1 MLQEQRDILVEDISL
16 LRKEEIYWTGRPV
29 NCMGVYRVNC
39 LGGCMKVKARS
50 SRMLLL
56 FLGAV
61 SYPGW
66 VVSDDVVKQPAKT
79 VIAPVTHM
87 SEELR
92 ASVSKIVILASP
104 GAGSESVTGSY
115 NKETP
120 GLLGGMA
127 DGSQIGTIPVEVGQV
142 PVGIPIPILREIGMI
157 FGAISGGAKA
167 EIQDF
172 RDKLTDDL
180 RDAVD
185 QPLTNDSLAN
195 DVFWGLKNVSTLE
208 PKIYALTTP
217 VPEDTEAILYVSLT
231 GLVIN
236 VQEDEAIIE
245 IAATARLERRSDNST
260 LYRKEVTYQ
269 DQDTLGN
276 WTANDTQLWREYRNF
291 ARHYL
296 GREISA
302 ELFERVALNH
312 ELVPKKTDTIK
323 PVKKNNWQ
331 ATTKVRSPTLAW
343 DFKIL
348 DVENGGEW
356 QKHVDPATMTWD
368 LEIYDRQRPVYSAQ
382 NISGSLHAIGTQ
394 LNACETYYWT
404 VRPRFLV
411 DGVKRNGDWMR
422 RVAVGVSGNGN
433 IGRKVS
439 EAHAYI
445 QDFAAFKVDCRAR

>member
-1 MLQEQRDILVEDISL
+1 MKEKTNSYRALLVI
-16 LRKEEIYWTGRPV
+16 
-29 NCMGVYRVNC
+29 
-39 LGGCMKVKARS
+39 
-50 SRMLLL
+50 
-56 FLGAV
+56 LGAV
-61 SYPGW
+61 LSPGSALSNDE
-66 VVSDDVVKQPAKT
+66 VVQPA
-79 VIAPVTHM
+79 APSKEPATHM

-104 GAGSESVTGSY
+104 GASSENVTGSY

-127 DGSQIGTIPVEVGQV
+127 DGSQIGTIPVEVGHV

-167 EIQDF
+167 EIQEF
-172 RDKLTDDL
+172 RDKMTDDL
-180 RDAVD
+180 REAVD

-260 LYRKEVTYQ
+260 IYRKEVTYQ
-269 DQDTLGN
+269 DQDTLSN
-276 WTANDTQLWREYRNF
+276 WTDNDTQLWREYRNF

-302 ELFERVALNH
+302 ELFERVALND
-312 ELVPKKTDTIK
+312 ELVPKKTDSLK
-323 PVKKNNWQ
+323 PVKKDKWR
-331 ATTKVRSPTLAW
+331 AKTKVRNPTLAW
-343 DFKIL
+343 DFRIV
-348 DVENGGEW
+348 DAENNEEW
-356 QKHVDPATMTWD
+356 EKQIDPATITWD
-368 LEIYDRQRPVYSAQ
+368 LEIYDRRRPVYSARQ
-382 NISGSLHAIGTQ
+382 ISGMSHAVGTP
-394 LNACETYYWT
+394 LEACESYYWT
-404 VRPRFLV
+404 VRPTFLV
-411 DGVKRNGDWMR
+411 DGVRRNGEWMR
-422 RVAVGVSGNGN
+422 LASVGASGNGN
-433 IGRKVS
+433 IGRKIS
-439 EAHAYI
+439 EAHAYV
-445 QDFAAFKVDCRAR
+445 QDFATFEVDCRAR

>member
-1 MLQEQRDILVEDISL
+1 MNDKVNGCGTLLV
-16 LRKEEIYWTGRPV
+16 V
-29 NCMGVYRVNC
+29 
-39 LGGCMKVKARS
+39 
-50 SRMLLL
+50 
-56 FLGAV
+56 LGAV
-61 SYPGW
+61 LFPGW
-66 VVSDDVVKQPAKT
+66 VLSNDEVVQSATPAKEP
-79 VIAPVTHM
+79 ATHM

-104 GAGSESVTGSY
+104 GASSENVTGSY

-127 DGSQIGTIPVEVGQV
+127 DGSKIGTIPVEVGPV

-157 FGAISGGAKA
+157 FGAISGGTKA

-172 RDKLTDDL
+172 RDRMTEDL

-217 VPEDTEAILYVSLT
+217 VPEDTEAILYVSLS

-260 LYRKEVTYQ
+260 IYRKEVTYQ
-269 DQDTLGN
+269 DQDSLSN
-276 WTANDTQLWREYRNF
+276 WTDNDTQLWREYRNF

-302 ELFERVALNH
+302 ELFERVALND
-312 ELVPKKTDTIK
+312 ELAPKKTDSLK
-323 PVKKNNWQ
+323 PVKKDKWR
-331 ATTKVRSPTLAW
+331 AKTKVRNPTLAW
-343 DFKIL
+343 DFKII
-348 DVENGGEW
+348 DAADTEEW
-356 QKHVDPATMTWD
+356 EKQIDPATITWD
-368 LEIYDRQRPVYSAQ
+368 LEIYDRQRPVYSATR
-382 NISGSLHAIGTQ
+382 ISGMSHAITTQ
-394 LNACETYYWT
+394 LEACKSYYWT
-404 VRPRFLV
+404 VRPSFLV
-411 DGVKRNGDWMR
+411 DGVRRNGEWMR
-422 RVAVGVSGNGN
+422 LASVGVTGNGN
-433 IGRKVS
+433 IGRKIS

-445 QDFAAFKVDCRAR
+445 QDFATFEVDCRAR

>member
-1 MLQEQRDILVEDISL
+1 MNAKVNSCRTLLVILGTVLS
-16 LRKEEIYWTGRPV
+16 
-29 NCMGVYRVNC
+29 
-39 LGGCMKVKARS
+39 
-50 SRMLLL
+50 
-56 FLGAV
+56 
-61 SYPGW
+61 PGW
-66 VVSDDVVKQPAKT
+66 VLSNDEVVQPATPAKEP
-79 VIAPVTHM
+79 ATHM

-104 GAGSESVTGSY
+104 GASSKNVTGSY

-127 DGSQIGTIPVEVGQV
+127 DGSQIGTIPVEVGPV

-157 FGAISGGAKA
+157 FGAISGGTKA

-172 RDKLTDDL
+172 RDKMTEDL
-180 RDAVD
+180 RDAVN

-260 LYRKEVTYQ
+260 IYRKEVTYQ
-269 DQDTLGN
+269 DQDTLSN
-276 WTANDTQLWREYRNF
+276 WTDNDTQLWREYRNF

-302 ELFERVALNH
+302 ELFERVALND
-312 ELVPKKTDTIK
+312 ELAPKKTDSLK
-323 PVKKNNWQ
+323 PVKKDKWR
-331 ATTKVRSPTLAW
+331 AKTKVRNPTLAW
-343 DFKIL
+343 DFKII
-348 DVENGGEW
+348 DAADTEEW
-356 QKHVDPATMTWD
+356 EKQIDPATITWD
-368 LEIYDRQRPVYSAQ
+368 LEIYDRQRPVYSATR
-382 NISGSLHAIGTQ
+382 ISGMSHAITTQ
-394 LNACETYYWT
+394 LEACKSYYWT
-404 VRPRFLV
+404 VRPSFLV
-411 DGVKRNGDWMR
+411 DGVKRNGEWMR
-422 RVAVGVSGNGN
+422 LASVGASGNGN
-433 IGRKVS
+433 IGRKIS

-445 QDFAAFKVDCRAR
+445 QDFATFEVDCRAR

>member
-1 MLQEQRDILVEDISL
+1 MNDKVNGCGTLLV
-16 LRKEEIYWTGRPV
+16 V
-29 NCMGVYRVNC
+29 
-39 LGGCMKVKARS
+39 
-50 SRMLLL
+50 
-56 FLGAV
+56 LGAV
-61 SYPGW
+61 LFPGW
-66 VVSDDVVKQPAKT
+66 VLANDEVVQSATPAKEP
-79 VIAPVTHM
+79 ATHM

-104 GAGSESVTGSY
+104 GASSENVTGSY

-127 DGSQIGTIPVEVGQV
+127 DGSKIGTIPVEVGPV

-157 FGAISGGAKA
+157 FGAISGGTKA

-172 RDKLTDDL
+172 RDRMTEDL
-180 RDAVD
+180 REAVD

-260 LYRKEVTYQ
+260 IYRKEVTYQ
-269 DQDTLGN
+269 DQDTLSN
-276 WTANDTQLWREYRNF
+276 WTDNDTQLWREYRNF

-302 ELFERVALNH
+302 ELFERVALND
-312 ELVPKKTDTIK
+312 ELAPKKTDSLK
-323 PVKKNNWQ
+323 PVKKDKWR
-331 ATTKVRSPTLAW
+331 AKTKVRNPTLAW
-343 DFKIL
+343 DFKII
-348 DVENGGEW
+348 DAADTEEW
-356 QKHVDPATMTWD
+356 EKQIDPATITWD
-368 LEIYDRQRPVYSAQ
+368 LEIYDRQRPVYSATR
-382 NISGSLHAIGTQ
+382 ISGMSHAITTQ
-394 LNACETYYWT
+394 LEACKSYYWT
-404 VRPRFLV
+404 VRPSFLV
-411 DGVKRNGDWMR
+411 DGVRRNGEWMR
-422 RVAVGVSGNGN
+422 LASVGVTGNGN
-433 IGRKVS
+433 IGRKTS

-445 QDFAAFKVDCRAR
+445 QDFATFEVDCRAR

>member
-1 MLQEQRDILVEDISL
+1 MKEKVNSCRTLLVILGTVLS
-16 LRKEEIYWTGRPV
+16 
-29 NCMGVYRVNC
+29 
-39 LGGCMKVKARS
+39 
-50 SRMLLL
+50 
-56 FLGAV
+56 
-61 SYPGW
+61 PGW
-66 VVSDDVVKQPAKT
+66 VLSNDEVVQPAT
-79 VIAPVTHM
+79 TAREPATHM

-92 ASVSKIVILASP
+92 SSASKIVILASA
-104 GAGSESVTGSY
+104 GASSENVTGSY

-127 DGSQIGTIPVEVGQV
+127 DGSQIGTIPVEVGPV

-157 FGAISGGAKA
+157 FGAISGGTKA

-172 RDKLTDDL
+172 RDKMTEDL
-180 RDAVD
+180 MDAVD

-236 VQEDEAIIE
+236 VQDDEAIIE
-245 IAATARLERRSDNST
+245 IAATARLERRSDSST
-260 LYRKEVTYQ
+260 IYRKEVTYQ
-269 DQDTLGN
+269 DRDTLSN
-276 WTANDTQLWREYRNF
+276 WTDNDTQLWREYRNF

-302 ELFERVALNH
+302 ELFERVALND

-323 PVKKNNWQ
+323 PVKKDDWR
-331 ATTKVRSPTLAW
+331 AKTKVRKPTLAW

-348 DVENGGEW
+348 DVENNGEW
-356 QKHVDPATMTWD
+356 QKHVDPATVTWD
-368 LEIYDRQRPVYSAQ
+368 LEIYDRQRPVYSAK
-382 NISGSLHAIGTQ
+382 NISGLRHAIGTE
-394 LNACETYYWT
+394 LDACETYYWT
-404 VRPRFLV
+404 VRPSFLV

-422 RVAVGVSGNGN
+422 RVAVSVSGNGN
-433 IGRKVS
+433 IGRKIS
-439 EAHAYI
+439 DAHAYI
-445 QDFAAFKVDCRAR
+445 QDFAAFEVDCRAR

>member
-1 MLQEQRDILVEDISL
+1 MNAKVNSCRTLLVILGTVLS
-16 LRKEEIYWTGRPV
+16 
-29 NCMGVYRVNC
+29 
-39 LGGCMKVKARS
+39 
-50 SRMLLL
+50 
-56 FLGAV
+56 
-61 SYPGW
+61 PGW
-66 VVSDDVVKQPAKT
+66 VLSNDEVVQPATPAKEP
-79 VIAPVTHM
+79 ATHM

-104 GAGSESVTGSY
+104 GASSKNVTGSY

-127 DGSQIGTIPVEVGQV
+127 DGSQIGTIPVEVGPV

-157 FGAISGGAKA
+157 FGAISGGTKA

-172 RDKLTDDL
+172 RDKMTEDL
-180 RDAVD
+180 RDAVN

-236 VQEDEAIIE
+236 VQENEAIIE

-260 LYRKEVTYQ
+260 IYRKEVTYQ
-269 DQDTLGN
+269 DQDTLSN
-276 WTANDTQLWREYRNF
+276 WTDNDTQLWREYRNF

-302 ELFERVALNH
+302 ELFERVALND
-312 ELVPKKTDTIK
+312 ELAPKKTDSLK
-323 PVKKNNWQ
+323 PVKKDKWR
-331 ATTKVRSPTLAW
+331 AKTKVRNPTLAW
-343 DFKIL
+343 DFKII
-348 DVENGGEW
+348 DAADTEEW
-356 QKHVDPATMTWD
+356 EKQIDPATITWD
-368 LEIYDRQRPVYSAQ
+368 LEIYDRQRPVYSATR
-382 NISGSLHAIGTQ
+382 ISGMSHAMTTQ
-394 LNACETYYWT
+394 LEACKSYYWT
-404 VRPRFLV
+404 VRPSFLV
-411 DGVKRNGDWMR
+411 DGVKRNGEWMR
-422 RVAVGVSGNGN
+422 LASVGASGNGN
-433 IGRKVS
+433 IGRKIS

-445 QDFAAFKVDCRAR
+445 QDFATFEVDCRAR

>member
-1 MLQEQRDILVEDISL
+1 MNAKVNSCGTLLVLLGSL
-16 LRKEEIYWTGRPV
+16 L
-29 NCMGVYRVNC
+29 
-39 LGGCMKVKARS
+39 
-50 SRMLLL
+50 
-56 FLGAV
+56 F
-61 SYPGW
+61 PGW
-66 VVSDDVVKQPAKT
+66 VLSNDEVVQPATAAKEQ
-79 VIAPVTHM
+79 ATHM

-104 GAGSESVTGSY
+104 GASSENVTGSY

-127 DGSQIGTIPVEVGQV
+127 DGSKIGTIPVEVGHV

-157 FGAISGGAKA
+157 FGAISGGTKA

-172 RDKLTDDL
+172 RDKMTEDL
-180 RDAVD
+180 RDAVN

-260 LYRKEVTYQ
+260 IYRKEVTYQ
-269 DQDTLGN
+269 DQDTLSR
-276 WTANDTQLWREYRNF
+276 WTDNDTQLWREYRNF

-302 ELFERVALNH
+302 ELFERVALND
-312 ELVPKKTDTIK
+312 ELAPKKTDSLK
-323 PVKKNNWQ
+323 PVKKNKWR
-331 ATTKVRSPTLAW
+331 ARTKVRNPTLAW
-343 DFKIL
+343 DFRIIEA
-348 DVENGGEW
+348 DNNEEW
-356 QKHVDPATMTWD
+356 EKNFDPAAITWD
-368 LEIYDRQRPVYSAQ
+368 LEIYDRRRPVYSATQ
-382 NISGSLHAIGTQ
+382 ISGTSHAVGTQ
-394 LNACETYYWT
+394 LEACESYYWS
-404 VRPRFLV
+404 VRPSFLV
-411 DGVKRNGDWMR
+411 DGVKKNGEWMR
-422 RVAVGVSGNGN
+422 LVSVGTSGNGN
-433 IGRKVS
+433 IGRKIS

-445 QDFAAFKVDCRAR
+445 QDFAMFEVDCRAR

>member
-1 MLQEQRDILVEDISL
+1 MNAKVNSCRTLLVI
-16 LRKEEIYWTGRPV
+16 
-29 NCMGVYRVNC
+29 
-39 LGGCMKVKARS
+39 
-50 SRMLLL
+50 
-56 FLGAV
+56 LGAV
-61 SYPGW
+61 LFPGW
-66 VVSDDVVKQPAKT
+66 VLSNDEVVQPATPAKEP
-79 VIAPVTHM
+79 ATHM

-104 GAGSESVTGSY
+104 GASSENVTGSY

-127 DGSQIGTIPVEVGQV
+127 DGSQIGTIPVEVGPV

-157 FGAISGGAKA
+157 FGAISGGTKA

-172 RDKLTDDL
+172 RDRMTEDL
-180 RDAVD
+180 REAVD

-260 LYRKEVTYQ
+260 IYRKEVTYQ
-269 DQDTLGN
+269 DQDTLSN
-276 WTANDTQLWREYRNF
+276 WTDNDTQLWREYRNF

-302 ELFERVALNH
+302 ELFERVALND
-312 ELVPKKTDTIK
+312 ELAPKKTDSLK
-323 PVKKNNWQ
+323 PVKKDKWR
-331 ATTKVRSPTLAW
+331 AKTKVRNPMLAW
-343 DFKIL
+343 DFKII
-348 DVENGGEW
+348 DAADTEEW
-356 QKHVDPATMTWD
+356 EKQIDPATITWD
-368 LEIYDRQRPVYSAQ
+368 LEIYDRQRPVYSATR
-382 NISGSLHAIGTQ
+382 ISGMSHAITTQ
-394 LNACETYYWT
+394 LEACKSYYWT
-404 VRPRFLV
+404 VRPSFLV
-411 DGVKRNGDWMR
+411 DGVRRNGEWMR
-422 RVAVGVSGNGN
+422 LASVGVTGNGN
-433 IGRKVS
+433 IGRKIS

-445 QDFAAFKVDCRAR
+445 QDFATFEVDCRAR

>member
-1 MLQEQRDILVEDISL
+1 MNEKLNSCKTLLVI
-16 LRKEEIYWTGRPV
+16 
-29 NCMGVYRVNC
+29 
-39 LGGCMKVKARS
+39 
-50 SRMLLL
+50 
-56 FLGAV
+56 LGAALF
-61 SYPGW
+61 PGW
-66 VVSDDVVKQPAKT
+66 ALSNDDVVQPATPAKEP
-79 VIAPVTHM
+79 ATHM

-104 GAGSESVTGSY
+104 GASSENVTGSY

-127 DGSQIGTIPVEVGQV
+127 DGSQIGTIPVEVGPV

-157 FGAISGGAKA
+157 FGAISGGTKA
-167 EIQDF
+167 EIQEF
-172 RDKLTDDL
+172 RDKMTEDL
-180 RDAVD
+180 RDAVN

-260 LYRKEVTYQ
+260 IYRKEVTYQ
-269 DQDTLGN
+269 DQDKLSN
-276 WTANDTQLWREYRNF
+276 WTDNDTQLWREYRNF

-302 ELFERVALNH
+302 ELFERVALNDK
-312 ELVPKKTDTIK
+312 LVPKKTDSLK
-323 PVKKNNWQ
+323 PVKKDKWR
-331 ATTKVRSPTLAW
+331 ARTKVRNPTLAW
-343 DFKIL
+343 DFKII
-348 DVENGGEW
+348 DAEDTEEW
-356 QKHVDPATMTWD
+356 EKQIDPTTITWD
-368 LEIYDRQRPVYSAQ
+368 LEIYDRQRPVYSAKQ
-382 NISGSLHAIGTQ
+382 ISGMSHAINTQ
-394 LNACETYYWT
+394 LEACQSYYWA
-404 VRPRFLV
+404 VRPSFLV
-411 DGVKRNGDWMR
+411 DGVRRNGEWMR
-422 RVAVGVSGNGN
+422 LASVGASGNGN
-433 IGRKVS
+433 IGRRIS

-445 QDFAAFKVDCRAR
+445 QDFATFEVDCRAR

>member
-1 MLQEQRDILVEDISL
+1 MNAKVNSCRTLLVILGTVLS
-16 LRKEEIYWTGRPV
+16 
-29 NCMGVYRVNC
+29 
-39 LGGCMKVKARS
+39 
-50 SRMLLL
+50 
-56 FLGAV
+56 
-61 SYPGW
+61 PGW
-66 VVSDDVVKQPAKT
+66 VLSNDEVVQPATPAKEP
-79 VIAPVTHM
+79 ATHM

-104 GAGSESVTGSY
+104 GASSKNVTGSY

-127 DGSQIGTIPVEVGQV
+127 DGSQIGTIPVEVGPV

-157 FGAISGGAKA
+157 FGAISGGTKA

-172 RDKLTDDL
+172 RDKMTEDL
-180 RDAVD
+180 RDAVN

-236 VQEDEAIIE
+236 VQENEAIIE

-260 LYRKEVTYQ
+260 IYRKEVTYQ
-269 DQDTLGN
+269 DQDTLSN
-276 WTANDTQLWREYRNF
+276 WTDNDTQLWREYRNF

-302 ELFERVALNH
+302 ELFERVALND
-312 ELVPKKTDTIK
+312 ELAPKKTDSLK
-323 PVKKNNWQ
+323 PVKKDKWR
-331 ATTKVRSPTLAW
+331 AKTKVRNPTLAW
-343 DFKIL
+343 DFKII
-348 DVENGGEW
+348 DAADTEEW
-356 QKHVDPATMTWD
+356 EKQIDPATITWD
-368 LEIYDRQRPVYSAQ
+368 LEIYDRQRPVYSATR
-382 NISGSLHAIGTQ
+382 ISGMSHAITTQ
-394 LNACETYYWT
+394 LEACKSYYWT
-404 VRPRFLV
+404 VRPSFLV
-411 DGVKRNGDWMR
+411 DGVKRNGEWMR
-422 RVAVGVSGNGN
+422 LASVGASGNGN
-433 IGRKVS
+433 IGRKIS

-445 QDFAAFKVDCRAR
+445 QDFATFEVDCRAR

>member
-1 MLQEQRDILVEDISL
+1 MNAKVNSCRTLLVILGTVLS
-16 LRKEEIYWTGRPV
+16 
-29 NCMGVYRVNC
+29 
-39 LGGCMKVKARS
+39 
-50 SRMLLL
+50 
-56 FLGAV
+56 
-61 SYPGW
+61 PGW
-66 VVSDDVVKQPAKT
+66 VLSNDEVVQPATPAKEP
-79 VIAPVTHM
+79 ATHM

-104 GAGSESVTGSY
+104 GASSKNVTGSY

-127 DGSQIGTIPVEVGQV
+127 DGSQIGTIPVEVGPV

-157 FGAISGGAKA
+157 FGAISGGTKA

-172 RDKLTDDL
+172 RDKMTEDL
-180 RDAVD
+180 RDAVN

-260 LYRKEVTYQ
+260 IYRKEVTYQ
-269 DQDTLGN
+269 DQDTLSN
-276 WTANDTQLWREYRNF
+276 WTDNDTQLWREYRNF

-302 ELFERVALNH
+302 ELFERVALND
-312 ELVPKKTDTIK
+312 ELAPKKTDSLK
-323 PVKKNNWQ
+323 PVKKDKWR
-331 ATTKVRSPTLAW
+331 AKTKVRNPTLAW
-343 DFKIL
+343 DFKII
-348 DVENGGEW
+348 DAADTEEW
-356 QKHVDPATMTWD
+356 EKQIDPATITWD
-368 LEIYDRQRPVYSAQ
+368 LEIYDRQRPVYSATR
-382 NISGSLHAIGTQ
+382 ISGMSHAMTTQ
-394 LNACETYYWT
+394 LEACKSYYWT
-404 VRPRFLV
+404 VRPSFLV
-411 DGVKRNGDWMR
+411 DGVKRNGEWMR
-422 RVAVGVSGNGN
+422 LASVGASGNGN
-433 IGRKVS
+433 IGRKIS

-445 QDFAAFKVDCRAR
+445 QDFATFEVDCRAR

>member
-1 MLQEQRDILVEDISL
+1 MNAKVNSCRTLLVI
-16 LRKEEIYWTGRPV
+16 
-29 NCMGVYRVNC
+29 
-39 LGGCMKVKARS
+39 
-50 SRMLLL
+50 
-56 FLGAV
+56 LGAV
-61 SYPGW
+61 LFPGW
-66 VVSDDVVKQPAKT
+66 VLSNDEVVQPATPAKEP
-79 VIAPVTHM
+79 ATHM

-104 GAGSESVTGSY
+104 GASSENVTGSY

-127 DGSQIGTIPVEVGQV
+127 DGSQIGTIPVEVGPV

-157 FGAISGGAKA
+157 FGAISGGTKA

-172 RDKLTDDL
+172 RDRMTEDL

-260 LYRKEVTYQ
+260 IYRKEVTYQ
-269 DQDTLGN
+269 DQDTLSN
-276 WTANDTQLWREYRNF
+276 WTDNDTQLWREYRNF

-302 ELFERVALNH
+302 ELFERVALND
-312 ELVPKKTDTIK
+312 ELAPKKTDSLK
-323 PVKKNNWQ
+323 PVKKDKWR
-331 ATTKVRSPTLAW
+331 AKTKVRNPTLAW
-343 DFKIL
+343 DFKII
-348 DVENGGEW
+348 DAADTEEW
-356 QKHVDPATMTWD
+356 EKQIDPATITWD
-368 LEIYDRQRPVYSAQ
+368 LEIYDRQRPVYSATR
-382 NISGSLHAIGTQ
+382 ISGMSHAITTQ
-394 LNACETYYWT
+394 LEACNSYYWT
-404 VRPRFLV
+404 VRPSFIV
-411 DGVKRNGDWMR
+411 DGVRRNGEWMR
-422 RVAVGVSGNGN
+422 LASVGVTGNGN
-433 IGRKVS
+433 IGRKIS

-445 QDFAAFKVDCRAR
+445 QDFATFEVDCRAR